1 MNAVL
6 SAIRSNPVRS
16 IIYPLLAILVGTL
29 VARGTIDS
37 SVADIITGVVAV
49 IIGIPATEITRS
61 KVSPFGVEPG
71 SAN

>member
-6 SAIRSNPVRS
+6 AAIRSNPVRS